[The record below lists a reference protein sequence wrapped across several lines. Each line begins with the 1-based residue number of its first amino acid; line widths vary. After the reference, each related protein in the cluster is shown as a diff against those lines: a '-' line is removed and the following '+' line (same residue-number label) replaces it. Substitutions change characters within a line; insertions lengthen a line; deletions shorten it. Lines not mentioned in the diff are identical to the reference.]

1 MKKKIKIEVDC
12 PNCAAKLEAAVQKVD
27 GVNAA
32 SYAFMSQKLLIEA
45 NDDRMDAVLAD
56 VLKTCKK
63 AVPDC
68 IIHE

>member
-32 SYAFMSQKLLIEA
+32 SYAFMSQKLLIETD
-45 NDDRMDAVLAD
+45 DDRMDAVLED

-68 IIHE
+68 IIHQ

>member
-12 PNCAAKLEAAVQKVD
+12 PNCAAKLEAAVQKVP

-45 NDDRMDAVLAD
+45 DDDRMEAVFEE
-56 VLKTCKK
+56 VLNTCKK
-63 AVPDC
+63 TVPDC
-68 IIHE
+68 VIHQ

>member
-45 NDDRMDAVLAD
+45 DDRMDAVLAD